1 MSVRSLSL
9 GILLAVGGAGVG
21 VHAAELVKN
30 GDFEMTTAGG
40 GQLGFNTD
48 ATDWT
53 TGTTSYNF
61 LFPSGTA
68 DGPGVT
74 GQFGNLQ
81 LWGPGNGAANG
92 LPASSPNG
100 GNFVGMDGAFQQGP
114 LSQTID
120 GLTVGQTY
128 AVSFDWAGAQQFTI
142 DGENTE
148 QMQVSLGSET
158 HSTAVYDNS
167 SHGFSGWM
175 SKTFDFTATS
185 TSEVLSFL
193 AIGTPI
199 APSVPP
205 FSLLDSVSM
214 EAAVPEPSTWA
225 MMLLGLA
232 GLGYAGFRRGRRT
245 SSAIARG

>member
-21 VHAAELVKN
+21 AHAAELVKN

-61 LFPSGTA
+61 VFPSGTA

-74 GQFGNLQ
+74 GQYGTLE
-81 LWGPGNGAANG
+81 LWGPKNGSDNG

-100 GNFVGMDGAFQQGP
+100 GNFIAMDGAFQAGP

-120 GLTVGQTY
+120 GLTAGQTY
-128 AVSFDWAGAQQFTI
+128 TLSFDWAGAQQQGF

-148 QMQVSLGSET
+148 QLQVSLGSET
-158 HSTAVYDNS
+158 QSTAVYDNS

-175 SKTFDFTATS
+175 SQTFKFTAS
-185 TSEVLSFL
+185 DTSEVLSFL

-205 FSLLDSVSM
+205 FALLDSVSI
-214 EAAVPEPSTWA
+214 EASVPEPSTWA

-232 GLGYAGFRRGRRT
+232 GLGYAGFRRGRPT
-245 SSAIARG
+245 TSAIARG